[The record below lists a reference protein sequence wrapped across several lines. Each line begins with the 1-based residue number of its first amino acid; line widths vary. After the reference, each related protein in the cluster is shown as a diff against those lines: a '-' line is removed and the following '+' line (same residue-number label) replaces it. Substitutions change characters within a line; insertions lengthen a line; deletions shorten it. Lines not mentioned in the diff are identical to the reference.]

1 MRFDRRFRGH
11 SEAIPWF
18 IPWPFPGSCLCYAL
32 AMSRTF
38 GLMLAAALAAGACSQ
53 PATPFSTANAR
64 AHLNVLGDT
73 IGSRWIGTPAN
84 VRARQYIVS
93 QLQVYGF
100 DVRAEPAIARRPV
113 EGLAAEVTNVV
124 AVKPGPN
131 RDVIAIVSHY
141 DSVADGPGGA
151 DDGFGVAVGLE
162 AARVLAAGPL
172 RHTLMIL
179 VTDGEEAGLLGAAA
193 AADDP
198 EIGGR
203 IVAYLNLEAVGSSGA
218 ALLFETGPG
227 NAWLTRV
234 WARSAPRPR
243 GSSLGIEVYRR
254 LPNDTDFSMFRRR
267 DVPGLNFA
275 ITGDGYAYHT
285 DRDRPERVPDGSL
298 AQAGDNTVAIVRAL
312 DAMEVPQPS
321 PREATYFDIAGLT
334 AISYG
339 RTAGL
344 VFGLLAIAVG
354 LAGWWRVT
362 REAVRAAGLGR
373 LLLTLAWTILGLAA
387 VAGGLMAAIWAL
399 RMVREVYHPWYA
411 RPDRLLALL
420 VATGVGSGWAVFRV
434 ATFLPHG
441 ARGTRHP
448 AIVWCFTLPVWIALA
463 AVSMWLASAAAFLWV
478 MPLAA
483 AGLVTAA
490 TPPARTRLL
499 AVTSL
504 VALAAGALFWLRDG
518 YQLFHFVVA
527 LFGRLPVVTPLFVY
541 PLLVGAIAAI
551 LVPPILAGLAAVH
564 FARRPPV
571 VTASCLLAIVL
582 SGALAYAAPAYTSD
596 RPLRRQARFIQD
608 GLTGRAFWEVGGSEP
623 GIDLG
628 PGSGLDWLPV
638 REAPPTSVP
647 VPRDP
652 LPFVFRAET
661 AAGRVPPARVI
672 LTVRARAQD
681 VELAMQLT
689 PLEPGLTVSFA
700 LPPGVVPL
708 GANLPG
714 RVGRDERWVATFVA
728 PPSEGLDFRA
738 FLDPSAAATAA
749 DAVVVVTSPRLP
761 DRAGDGPGPA
771 WLTTDRTAW
780 RARSVYLWRPAVA
793 VPDELARL
801 W

>member
-1 MRFDRRFRGH
+1 
-11 SEAIPWF
+11 
-18 IPWPFPGSCLCYAL
+18 
-32 AMSRTF
+32 MSRML
-38 GLMLAAALAAGACSQ
+38 GLTLAAALVASACS
-53 PATPFSTANAR
+53 PAATGFSTANAR
-64 AHLNVLGDT
+64 AHLDVLGDT

-84 VRARQYIVS
+84 VRARQYIIS
-93 QLQVYGF
+93 QLEVYGF
-100 DVRAEPAIARRPV
+100 EVRAEPAIARRPV
-113 EGLAAEVTNVV
+113 EGLAAEVTNIV
-124 AVKPGPN
+124 AVRPGPN

-151 DDGFGVAVGLE
+151 DDGFGVAVSLE
-162 AARVLAAGPL
+162 AARALATAPL

-203 IVAYLNLEAVGSSGA
+203 IVAYLNIEAVGSSGA

-234 WARSAPRPR
+234 WAQNAPRPR
-243 GSSLGIEVYRR
+243 GSSLGIEIYRR
-254 LPNDTDFSMFRRR
+254 LPNDTDFSMFKRH

-275 ITGDGYAYHT
+275 ITGDGYGYHT
-285 DRDRPERVPDGSL
+285 DRDRPERVPDASL
-298 AQAGDNTVAIVRAL
+298 GQAGDNTVAIVRAL
-312 DAMEVPQPS
+312 DGMELPPPS
-321 PREATYFDIAGLT
+321 TEEATYFDVAGLT
-334 AISYG
+334 AVSYG
-339 RTAGL
+339 PTAGL
-344 VFGLLAIAVG
+344 AFGLLAILLG
-354 LAGWWRVT
+354 LAGWWRVA
-362 REAVRAAGLGR
+362 REAVRAAGIGHV
-373 LLLTLAWTILGLAA
+373 LLTLAWTLVGLAA
-387 VAGGLMAAIWAL
+387 VATGLMAAIWAL
-399 RMVREVYHPWYA
+399 RMAREVYHPWYA
-411 RPDRLLALL
+411 QPDRLLALL
-420 VATGVGSGWAVFRV
+420 VATGVASGWAVFRIG
-434 ATFLPHG
+434 TFLPQG

-448 AIVWCFTLPVWIALA
+448 AVVWCFTLPVWIAFA
-463 AVSMWLASAAAFLWV
+463 AASMWLASAAAFLWV
-478 MPLAA
+478 VPLAA
-483 AGLVTAA
+483 AGLVTTA

-499 AVTSL
+499 AVTSIIAL
-504 VALAAGALFWLRDG
+504 VVGALVWLRDG
-518 YQLFHFVVA
+518 YQIFHFVVS

-541 PLLVGAIAAI
+541 PGLVGATASI
-551 LVPPILAGLAAVH
+551 LVPPILAALAALH

-571 VTASCLLAIVL
+571 VTASCLLAVVV
-582 SGALAYAAPAYTSD
+582 SGALAYAAPAYTTD

-647 VPRDP
+647 IARDP

-661 AAGRVPPARVI
+661 AAGRVPPAVVTV
-672 LTVRARAQD
+672 TVRARAQD

-689 PLEPGLTVSFA
+689 PLEPGLTVSFV
-700 LPPGVVPL
+700 LPPGIVPL

-714 RVGRDERWVATFVA
+714 RVGRGDRWAATFVS
-728 PPSEGLDFRA
+728 PPADGLDFRA
-738 FLDPSAAATAA
+738 FLDPTAAAAAA
-749 DAVVVVTSPRLP
+749 DAVVVVTAPRLP
-761 DRAGDGPGPA
+761 DREGPGPGPA

-793 VPDELARL
+793 IPSQPGAL

>member
-1 MRFDRRFRGH
+1 
-11 SEAIPWF
+11 
-18 IPWPFPGSCLCYAL
+18 
-32 AMSRTF
+32 MSRPI
-38 GLMLAAALAAGACSQ
+38 GLWLAAALVLGACA
-53 PATPFSTANAR
+53 PATTGFSTANAR

-84 VRARQYIVS
+84 VRAREYLVS
-93 QLQVYGF
+93 QLEVYGF
-100 DVRAEPAIARRPV
+100 EVRAEPAIARRPV
-113 EGLAAEVTNVV
+113 QGLAAEVTNIV

-131 RDVIAIVSHY
+131 RDAIALVSHY

-151 DDGFGVAVGLE
+151 DDGFGVAVSLE
-162 AARVLAAGPL
+162 AARVLAAAPL

-234 WARSAPRPR
+234 WARNAPRPR

-254 LPNDTDFSMFRRR
+254 LPNDTDFSMFKRR

-275 ITGDGYAYHT
+275 ITGDGYSYHT
-285 DRDRPERVPDGSL
+285 DRDRPDRVPDASL
-298 AQAGDNTVAIVRAL
+298 RHAGDNTVAIVRAL
-312 DAMEVPQPS
+312 DRMELPPS
-321 PREATYFDIAGLT
+321 STEEATYFDVAGL
-334 AISYG
+334 AAVSYG
-339 RTAGL
+339 PTAGL
-344 VFGLLAIAVG
+344 AFGLLAILLG

-362 REAVRAAGLGR
+362 REAVHAAGLGH
-373 LLLTLAWTILGLAA
+373 LLLTLAWTLVGLAA
-387 VAGGLMAAIWAL
+387 VAAGLMAAVWAL
-399 RMVREVYHPWYA
+399 RMAREVYHPWYA

-420 VATGVGSGWAVFRV
+420 VATGVASGWAVFRV
-434 ATFLPHG
+434 GTFLPRG

-448 AIVWCFTLPVWIALA
+448 AIVWCFTLPVWIGLA
-463 AVSMWLASAAAFLWV
+463 AASMWLAGAAAFLCV
-478 MPLAA
+478 VPLAA
-483 AGLVTAA
+483 AGLVTTA

-499 AVTSL
+499 AVASL
-504 VALAAGALFWLRDG
+504 VVLAVAALVWLRDG
-518 YQLFHFVVA
+518 YHLFHFVVG

-541 PLLVGAIAAI
+541 PALVGATAAM
-551 LVPPILAGLAAVH
+551 LVPPVLAALAAVH

-571 VTASCLLAIVL
+571 VTASCLLAVVV
-582 SGALAYAAPAYTSD
+582 SGALAYAAPAYTPD

-608 GLTGRAFWEVGGSEP
+608 GLTGRAFWEVGGTEP

-638 REAPPTSVP
+638 RDAPPTSVP

-652 LPFVFRAET
+652 QPFVFRAET
-661 AAGRVPPARVI
+661 AAGRVPPAVATC
-672 LTVRARAQD
+672 TVRARAQD
-681 VELAMQLT
+681 VELAIGLV
-689 PLEPGLTVSFA
+689 PLEPGLIVSFV
-700 LPPGVVPL
+700 LPPGILPL
-708 GANLPG
+708 GSNLPG
-714 RVGRDERWVATFVA
+714 RVGRGDRWAATFVS
-728 PPSEGLDFRA
+728 PPSGGLDFRA
-738 FLDPSAAATAA
+738 FLDPASAEAAAGAI
-749 DAVVVVTSPRLP
+749 VIVTSPRLP
-761 DRAGDGPGPA
+761 DAGGGAGGPA

-780 RARSVYLWRPAVA
+780 RTRSVYVWRPEVTVGAE
-793 VPDELARL
+793 PPSL